1 MWVKVCGM
9 TSNDAIE
16 AALGCGADAIGFVF
30 AESKRQITPQRAAL
44 LAMAARGRIQCVAVT
59 RHPDQAAID
68 EILSVF
74 KPDALQT
81 DAEDI
86 PGLTL
91 PSGLPLLPVLRLASV
106 EPNPLPARF
115 LYEGPSSGSG
125 VPGDWPAAELLARRG
140 ELVLAGGLTPDNVT
154 AAITLVRPYGV
165 DVSTGVESRPGIKS
179 TEKIASFVRRAR
191 AAFRSLEEAAR
202 GKEKPS

>member
-9 TSNDAIE
+9 TSNDSIE
-16 AALGCGADAIGFVF
+16 AAIGAGADAIGFVF

-44 LAMAARGRIQCVAVT
+44 LAMSVRDRIRCFAVT

-81 DAEDI
+81 DVEDLA
-86 PGLTL
+86 GLTL
-91 PSGLPLLPVLRLASV
+91 PAGLEILPVFRPGTV
-106 EPNPLPARF
+106 EPKGMPARF

-125 VPGDWPAAELLARRG
+125 VPADWPAGKLMAVRG
-140 ELVLAGGLTPDNVT
+140 EMVLAGGLTPDNVT
-154 AAITLVRPYGV
+154 AAINEVRPYGV

-191 AAFRSLEEAAR
+191 AAFRSLNELAR
-202 GKEKPS
+202 AKE

>member
-1 MWVKVCGM
+1 MWVKVCGI
-9 TSNDAIE
+9 TTNDAIE
-16 AALGCGADAIGFVF
+16 AALGAGADAIGFVF

-44 LAMAARGRIQCVAVT
+44 LAMSARGRIMCVAVT

-68 EILSVF
+68 EMLSVF

-81 DAEDI
+81 DMEDFA
-86 PGLTL
+86 GLTL
-91 PSGLPLLPVLRLASV
+91 PKTLELLPVLRPASDSKK
-106 EPNPLPARF
+106 LPARF

-125 VPGDWPAAELLARRG
+125 VPGDWPAAEVLARRG
-140 ELVLAGGLTPDNVT
+140 ELILAGGLTPDNVT
-154 AAITLVRPYGV
+154 PAIEHVRPYGV

-191 AAFRSLEEAAR
+191 AAFRSLNDPAR
-202 GKEKPS
+202 AKETPS

>member
-1 MWVKVCGM
+1 
-9 TSNDAIE
+9 
-16 AALGCGADAIGFVF
+16 
-30 AESKRQITPQRAAL
+30 
-44 LAMAARGRIQCVAVT
+44 VA

-81 DAEDI
+81 DVEDLAA
-86 PGLTL
+86 LTFPKTL
-91 PSGLPLLPVLRLASV
+91 ELLPVLRPGS
-106 EPNPLPARF
+106 EPRPLPSRF

-125 VPGDWPAAELLARRG
+125 VPADWPAAQVLARRG
-140 ELVLAGGLTPDNVT
+140 EMVLAGGLTPDNVT
-154 AAITLVRPYGV
+154 AAITHVRPYGV

-191 AAFRSLEEAAR
+191 AAFRSLDEAAR
-202 GKEKPS
+202 GKEKPL

>member
-1 MWVKVCGM
+1 MWVKVCGI
-9 TSNDAIE
+9 TTNDAIE
-16 AALGCGADAIGFVF
+16 AALGAGADAIGFVF

-44 LAMAARGRIQCVAVT
+44 LAMSARGRIKCVAVT

-68 EILSVF
+68 EMLSVF

-81 DAEDI
+81 DVEDLI
-86 PGLTL
+86 GLTL
-91 PSGLPLLPVLRLASV
+91 PKTLELLPVLRPAS
-106 EPNPLPARF
+106 ESKKLPLRF

-125 VPGDWPAAELLARRG
+125 VPADWPAAEVLARRG
-140 ELVLAGGLTPDNVT
+140 ELILAGGLTPDNVT
-154 AAITLVRPYGV
+154 AAIGHVRPYGV

-191 AAFRSLEEAAR
+191 AAFRSLTDAAR
-202 GKEKPS
+202 AKETPS